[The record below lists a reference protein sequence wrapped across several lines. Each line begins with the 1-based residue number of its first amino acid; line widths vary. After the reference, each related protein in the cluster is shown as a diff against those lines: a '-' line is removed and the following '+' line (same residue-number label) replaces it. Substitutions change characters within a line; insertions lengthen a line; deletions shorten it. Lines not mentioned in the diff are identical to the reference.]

1 MESRKIVYRE
11 TGIVAIGVAVC
22 TAVMVLVFVL
32 LGKFS
37 LSVLW
42 GGLAG
47 AALSV
52 GNFFF
57 MAVGTCLAADK
68 AESQD
73 VKGGTLLVRNSYI
86 LRLLV
91 LFVILFACA
100 KSGVFNLIA
109 LVLPLVFVR
118 PTLTVAE
125 FFRKKGANPS

>member
-1 MESRKIVYRE
+1 M
-11 TGIVAIGVAVC
+11 
-22 TAVMVLVFVL
+22 
-32 LGKFS
+32 GKFS

-47 AALSV
+47 AVISI

-68 AESQD
+68 AEAQD
-73 VKGGTLLVRNSYI
+73 VKGGTMLVRNSYI

-118 PTLTVAE
+118 PTLTIAE
-125 FFRKKGANPS
+125 FFRKKGGNPS